1 MKETS
6 TVVSFK
12 KLLTTVPLISQS
24 QTPWGPT
31 EHRGGGSFER
41 GDTGPD
47 TRWGHAPEQILSQSL
62 STDSFV
68 LEKNNFSVSE
78 NHVRLT
84 HFTSLWLVSYF
95 RIGESPSDTAGEEG
109 RGRSVEFAAGDFAPC
124 YRFNRIIS
132 VMLLFPIQRH
142 LTVWIEL

>member
-6 TVVSFK
+6 TVGSFK

-31 EHRGGGSFER
+31 EPRGGGSFES

-47 TRWGHAPEQILSQSL
+47 TRWGHAPEQILSQNL

-68 LEKNNFSVSE
+68 LEKNNSSVSE
-78 NHVRLT
+78 DQVRLT

-95 RIGESPSDTAGEEG
+95 RI
-109 RGRSVEFAAGDFAPC
+109 
-124 YRFNRIIS
+124 
-132 VMLLFPIQRH
+132 
-142 LTVWIEL
+142 